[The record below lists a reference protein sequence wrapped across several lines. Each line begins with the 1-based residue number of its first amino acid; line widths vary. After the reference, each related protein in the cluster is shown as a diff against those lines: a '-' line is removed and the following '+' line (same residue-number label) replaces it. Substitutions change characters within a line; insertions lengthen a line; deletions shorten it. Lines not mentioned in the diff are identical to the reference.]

1 MCVLS
6 NLVSLFLKFDV
17 CSKHALIHIIIF
29 KSFLMFTRHAQPTK
43 NAFAAAYSTQITVYD
58 VDECYDLVVP
68 LDLEKLSHA
77 VWNLFSFLCGVGK
90 QSKFHIHKARLVA
103 L

>member
-1 MCVLS
+1 
-6 NLVSLFLKFDV
+6 
-17 CSKHALIHIIIF
+17 
-29 KSFLMFTRHAQPTK
+29 MFTRHAQPTK

-90 QSKFHIHKARLVA
+90 QCSQSKFHIHKARLVA